1 MTPYIRTQ
9 LRTAA
14 RVAQDGKIPAAIE
27 LYRELIEKEPDVA
40 EAYVGLGNVLSE
52 ESERRDAYNKALEI
66 EPKNIEAINQ
76 LAVLDGKAPPEIN
89 LLKQQE
95 KAKTKTEPE
104 FDAQPEIDQS
114 QGKGTSSHNGNA
126 GGIEHN
132 TISQV
137 EPIVGGTFSHPVD
150 ISEFVK
156 PDGTMVDYKTGDPTN
171 LRCNRCGRPITL
183 KSSKSTSVGYRCE
196 ICIRELEDGYYEA
209 TTSDYIVS
217 SLVTV
222 GLSVVVGLIAGLIG
236 GGGFFFFFI
245 AFAVGG
251 AIGAG
256 IARLAQ
262 QSIGR
267 RRGRGLANMLSTMM
281 GIVIFLT
288 AFVFG
293 GSWLMGAILAFAAAS
308 GARVQLR

>member
-14 RVAQDGKIPAAIE
+14 RVAEDGKIPAAIE

-40 EAYVGLGNVLSE
+40 EAYVGLGNVLSD
-52 ESERRDAYNKALEI
+52 ESDRRDAYNKALEI
-66 EPKNIEAINQ
+66 DPKNVDAINN
-76 LAVLDGKAPPEIN
+76 LAVLDGKEPPEIN
-89 LLKQQE
+89 LLKQEE
-95 KAKTKTEPE
+95 KAKLKAEPE
-104 FDAQPEIDQS
+104 PKFNGPETGQVENVDEGAIVQ
-114 QGKGTSSHNGNA
+114 
-126 GGIEHN
+126 N
-132 TISQV
+132 TISKV

-156 PDGTMVDYKTGDPTN
+156 PDGTMVDYKTGEPTN

-209 TTSDYIVS
+209 TTSDYVIS
-217 SLVTV
+217 SLITV
-222 GLSVVVGLIAGLIG
+222 GLSILVGVIAGLIG
-236 GGGFFFFFI
+236 GGGFFFLFI

-267 RRGRGLANMLSTMM
+267 RRGRGLANLLSTLM
-281 GIVIFLT
+281 GITIFLS
-288 AFVFG
+288 AFLFG
-293 GSWLMGAILAFAAAS
+293 GALLMGGI
-308 GARVQLR
+308 

>member
-14 RVAQDGKIPAAIE
+14 RVAGDGKIPAAIE

-40 EAYVGLGNVLSE
+40 EAYIGLGNVLPD
-52 ESERRDAYNKALEI
+52 ESDRRDAYNKALEI
-66 EPKNIEAINQ
+66 DPKNIEAINS
-76 LAVLDGKAPPEIN
+76 LAVLDGKEPPEIN
-89 LLKQQE
+89 LLKQEE
-95 KAKTKTEPE
+95 KVKIQAKPEPKI
-104 FDAQPEIDQS
+104 DGPE
-114 QGKGTSSHNGNA
+114 TATVENGA
-126 GGIEHN
+126 IVQN
-132 TISQV
+132 TISKV

-150 ISEFVK
+150 ISEFVM
-156 PDGTMVDYKTGDPTN
+156 PDGTMVDYKTGEPTN

-209 TTSDYIVS
+209 TTSDYVIS
-217 SLVTV
+217 SLITV
-222 GLSVVVGLIAGLIG
+222 GLSILVGVIAGLIG
-236 GGGFFFFFI
+236 GGGFFFLFI

-267 RRGRGLANMLSTMM
+267 RRGRGLANLLSTLM
-281 GIVIFLT
+281 GITIFLS
-288 AFVFG
+288 AFLFG
-293 GSWLMGAILAFAAAS
+293 GALLMGGILAFAAAS